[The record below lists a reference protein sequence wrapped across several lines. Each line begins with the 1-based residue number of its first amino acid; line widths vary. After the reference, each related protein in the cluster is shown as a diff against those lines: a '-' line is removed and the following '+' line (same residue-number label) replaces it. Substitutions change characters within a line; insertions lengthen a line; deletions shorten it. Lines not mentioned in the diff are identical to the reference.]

1 MHDYNAHPIA
11 PPGVRIIIHGKSNI
25 RKAWAPHGVEGW
37 YLGPAL
43 EHYRCYRVYAAKT
56 GGERVSDTVQF
67 FPHVIP
73 MLGTTVKKRVIEIVV
88 ELTDAITNLK
98 H

>member
-11 PPGVRIIIHGKSNI
+11 PPGVIIIIHGKSNI
-25 RKAWAPHGVEGW
+25 RKAWAPYGVEGW

-43 EHYRCYRVYAAKT
+43 GHYRCYRVYTAKT
-56 GGERVSDTVQF
+56 GGERVLDTVQF

-73 MLGTTVKKRVIEIVV
+73 MPGTTEK
-88 ELTDAITNLK
+88 
-98 H
+98 